1 MTRVFICYS
10 RDDKD
15 FVSRLVADLRL
26 AGVPTW
32 RDVDDIPSDE
42 DASTVG
48 WRRAIDHALD
58 ECTHMIVV
66 LSPTSVESEEVE
78 REASY
83 FLSTDRPIF
92 PVLYRDC
99 RIPYWLHGLERF
111 DLLDNYRSE
120 FERLVHLLGTA
131 RATAETGAVKA
142 KQSRKPP
149 MWGIA
154 AGVVGALIV
163 IALIGLML
171 LGPAI
176 GIGGE
181 EATATRTISPTFPPA
196 TTIAATTAAPTDT
209 PTATLTEMPSATP
222 TDTPTEPPEPITI
235 ILPQAAN
242 LTRDLSPG
250 QGCSFY
256 FRAGIAPIGNPIRG
270 FTNFDI
276 TALHGATIESAT
288 LDVSDYE
295 LSGGSAFEFLHP
307 LHIEQ
312 VDDSVSMCGEEAFYA
327 RPIVSLAQYSDFPG
341 LNTPIDVTEALADYL
356 ETGDP
361 DYFRIRVRWEHD
373 DAGAAFANMITWGA
387 VELRVTYVP

>member
-1 MTRVFICYS
+1 MAHVFICYS

-26 AGVPTW
+26 VGVQTW

-83 FLSTDRPIF
+83 FLSTDKPIF
-92 PVLYRDC
+92 PVLHRDC

-111 DLLDNYRSE
+111 NLLDNYRGE
-120 FERLVHLLGTA
+120 FERLVHLLGTS
-131 RATAETGAVKA
+131 RATVKAGAVKP
-142 KQSRKPP
+142 KQPRKWPV
-149 MWGIA
+149 WGIA
-154 AGVVGALIV
+154 AGVIGALIV
-163 IALIGLML
+163 IALIGLVL
-171 LGPAI
+171 LGPVI

-181 EATATRTISPTFPPA
+181 EPTATWTISPTFPPA
-196 TTIAATTAAPTDT
+196 TTVVATTAAPTDT
-209 PTATLTEMPSATP
+209 PTATLTEMPSVTP

-235 ILPQAAN
+235 ILHQAEN
-242 LTRDLSPG
+242 LSRDLSPG
-250 QGCSFY
+250 QGCSYY

-276 TALHGATIESAT
+276 TALHGATIQSAT
-288 LDVSDYE
+288 LDVSGYE
-295 LSGGSAFEFLHP
+295 LSSGSAFEFLHP
-307 LHIEQ
+307 LRIEQ
-312 VDDSVSMCGEEAFYA
+312 VDDSLSMCHEEAFYA
-327 RPIVSLAQYSDFPG
+327 DPIASLAQYADFPG
-341 LNTPIDVTEALADYL
+341 LNTPIDVTEALAAYL
-356 ETGDP
+356 ESGEP
-361 DYFRIRVRWEHD
+361 EYFRIRVRWEHD
-373 DAGAAFANMITWGA
+373 DAGAAFANMITWNA
-387 VELRVTYVP
+387 VEMRVTYVP